1 MATST
6 IKSIQFKRGTKAALT
21 SQLVGDNKPLRG
33 EPIWETDTNKL
44 KIGDGKTNY
53 EDLPYI
59 TGDGGSTSSDLIM
72 VGYYD
77 NETDIFWKEPTKV
90 NALPR
95 LTTSLY
101 IDKLS
106 TFVYYLQNNKY
117 TSVFGLASKDSYG
130 LSKLYNSTGQN
141 IDGTMTQKAL
151 TDSFNNIVD
160 VSEEDELL
168 DIRND
173 F

>member
-1 MATST
+1 MAMST
-6 IKSIQFKRGTKAALT
+6 IKSIQLKRGTKAALIKN
-21 SQLVGDNKPLRG
+21 LVGDAKPLRG
-33 EPIWETDTNKL
+33 EPLWETDTNKL
-44 KIGDGKTNY
+44 KIGDGVNNY

-59 TGDGGSTSSDLIM
+59 TGDGSTSSDLVRI
-72 VGYYD
+72 GYYD
-77 NETDIFWKEPTKV
+77 SEADVFWKEQTKV

-101 IDKLS
+101 LDKAS
-106 TFVYYLQNNKY
+106 TFVYYLQDNKY
-117 TSVFGLASKDSYG
+117 TELFGLANKNTYG
-130 LSKLYNSTGQN
+130 LSKLYDSTGQN
-141 IDGTMTQKAL
+141 IDGSITQKAL

-168 DIRND
+168 DIRNN

>member
-1 MATST
+1 MAMST
-6 IKSIQFKRGTKAALT
+6 IKSIQFKRGTKAALICR
-21 SQLVGDNKPLRG
+21 LVAEDKPLRG

-44 KIGDGKTNY
+44 KIGDGVNDY
-53 EDLPYI
+53 ADLPYI
-59 TGDGGSTSSDLIM
+59 TGDGSTSSDLVRI
-72 VGYYD
+72 GYYD
-77 NETDIFWKEPTKV
+77 SETDIFWKEQTKV

-101 IDKLS
+101 LDKAS
-106 TFVYYLQNNKY
+106 AFVYYLQDNKY
-117 TSVFGLASKDSYG
+117 TELFGLANKNTYG
-130 LSKLYNSTGQN
+130 LSKLYDSTGQN
-141 IDGTMTQKAL
+141 TDGSMTQKAI

-168 DIRND
+168 DIKNN